1 MLKNKKNIVTIA
13 ITLVIIV
20 AVNVISSKLYKRFDL
35 TKDKRYTLSSEA
47 LQTVEDVDS
56 PLIIDVFLEGNFPS
70 EFRRLRDETQQLLEE
85 FSLYNSQIKFGFLN
99 PLADEK
105 TRNQNLQQLAQRGL
119 QPFQINI
126 KESGKTSQELIIP
139 WALAS
144 YNEQTVIIPLI
155 KNKIGA
161 TDQELVNGSIQN
173 LEYAFAEA
181 FKKLVKPKQKK
192 IAVLK
197 GNGQLDD
204 LDSNG
209 RIRTKYTEDFLRK
222 IGQHYNL
229 APFTLDSVAT
239 NPVKT
244 LEDLKN
250 YDLII
255 SAKPSKAFTE
265 EEKYV
270 LDQYTMN
277 GGKSLWLT
285 ESIVMDRDSLNNREG
300 TAVAIMKDLNLNDF
314 FFKYGVRIN
323 PVIVNDLYSAPIPL
337 AIGEGN
343 NAQFQPVQWPYSPLA
358 ASNPNHS
365 ITTNLDPV
373 KFDFTSQI
381 DTLKNG
387 IDKTILLR
395 SSQLSKVQGV
405 PRQISLDVV
414 TQEPNPEEYKEPYQ
428 TLAVLLEGEFTS
440 VYDKRIKPFKIS
452 EDKTISKPTKMIVIA
467 DGDVIKN
474 EVIKNRPQELGFEFL
489 TKRKFGNKEFLEN
502 AVNYLLNDD
511 GLINIRTKEVKLAF
525 LDTAKIE
532 DQKSKWQIINIAL
545 PLVILGLF
553 GFIFNY
559 FRRKHYAK

>member
-1 MLKNKKNIVTIA
+1 MLKTKRNIITIV
-13 ITLVIIV
+13 ITLVVII
-20 AVNVISSKLYKRFDL
+20 AINLISDHFYKRFDL
-35 TKDKRYTLSSEA
+35 TKDKRYTLSDEA
-47 LQTVEDVDS
+47 LQTIADVDS
-56 PLIIDVFLEGNFPS
+56 PLIIDVFLEGEFPS
-70 EFRRLRDETQQLLEE
+70 EFRRLRNETQQLLEE
-85 FSLYNSQIKFGFLN
+85 FTVYNNNVKFDFIN
-99 PLADEK
+99 PLDNED
-105 TRNQNLQQLAQRGL
+105 TRDQNLQQLSQRGL

-126 KESGKTSQELIIP
+126 QESGKTSQELIIP

-181 FKKLVKPKQKK
+181 FKKLVNPKQKK

-197 GNGQLDD
+197 GNGQLSDIYIAD
-204 LDSNG
+204 LLKKLG
-209 RIRTKYTEDFLRK
+209 E
-222 IGQHYNL
+222 HYFL
-229 APFTLDSVAT
+229 APFTLDSVAS
-239 NPVKT
+239 NPEKT
-244 LEDLKN
+244 LNDIKA

-255 SAKPSKAFTE
+255 SAKPSVAFSE
-265 EEKYV
+265 NEKYV

-285 ESIVMDRDSLNNREG
+285 ESIIMDRDSLMNETNKG
-300 TAVAIMKDLNLNDF
+300 VAVYRDLNLSDF
-314 FFKYGVRIN
+314 FFKYGVRVN
-323 PVIVNDLYSAPIPL
+323 PVIVNDMYSAPIVL
-337 AIGEGN
+337 SIGEGS
-343 NAQFQPVQWPYSPLA
+343 NARLQRLQWQYSPLA
-358 ASNPNHS
+358 ASNPNHP

-373 KFDFTSQI
+373 KFDFASQI

-387 IDKTILLR
+387 INKTILLR
-395 SSQLSKVQGV
+395 SSQLTKLQGV
-405 PRQISLDVV
+405 PREISLDVV
-414 TQEPNPEEYKEPYQ
+414 TQEPNPEDYKEPHQ

-452 EDKTISKPTKMIVIA
+452 EDKTTSKTTKMIVIA

-474 EVIKNRPQELGFEFL
+474 EVIRNKPQELGFEFL

-525 LDTAKIE
+525 LDSEKIE
-532 DQKSKWQIINIAL
+532 AQKSKWQIINIAL
-545 PLVILGLF
+545 PLVILGIF
-553 GFIFNY
+553 GFAFGF
-559 FRRKHYAK
+559 FRKKRYSK

>member
-1 MLKNKKNIVTIA
+1 MLKTKKHIITIA
-13 ITLVIIV
+13 MTLIAIIV
-20 AVNVISSKLYKRFDL
+20 INLISSKLYQRFDL
-35 TKDKRYTLSSEA
+35 TKDKRYTLSDAA
-47 LQTVEDVDS
+47 LQTIDGVDS
-56 PLIIDVFLEGNFPS
+56 PLVIDVFLEGDFPS
-70 EFRRLRDETQQLLEE
+70 EFRRLRNETQQLLEE
-85 FSLYNSQIKFGFLN
+85 FSVNNSNVKFDFIN
-99 PLADEK
+99 PLADEA
-105 TRNQNLQQLAQRGL
+105 TRNQNLQQLSQRGL
-119 QPFQINI
+119 QPFQISI
-126 KESGKTSQELIIP
+126 KNNGKTTQEVIIP

-161 TDQELVNGSIQN
+161 TDQELVNSSIQN
-173 LEYAFAEA
+173 LEYAFAEG
-181 FKKLVKPKQKK
+181 FKKLVNPKQKK
-192 IAVLK
+192 IAVLR
-197 GNGQLDD
+197 GNGQLSDV
-204 LDSNG
+204 
-209 RIRTKYTEDFLRK
+209 YVADFLK
-222 IGQHYNL
+222 KLGEHYYL
-229 APFTLDSVAT
+229 APFTLDSVAS
-239 NPVKT
+239 NPQRT
-244 LEDLKN
+244 LQDISN

-255 SAKPSKAFTE
+255 SAKPSIPFSE

-270 LDQYTMN
+270 LDQFTMR

-285 ESIVMDRDSLNNREG
+285 ESIVMDRDSLNNSSG

-343 NAQFQPVQWPYSPLA
+343 NAQFQPVQWSYSPLA
-358 ASNPNHS
+358 ASNPNHP

-373 KFDFTSQI
+373 KFDFASQI

-387 IDKTILLR
+387 IDKTLLLR
-395 SSQLSKVQGV
+395 SSQLTKLEGV
-405 PRQISLDVV
+405 PREISLDVV
-414 TQEPNPEEYKEPYQ
+414 TQEPDPESYKEPNQ

-440 VYDKRIKPFKIS
+440 VYDKRVKPFKIS
-452 EDKTISKPTKMIVIA
+452 DDVTKSAPTKMIVIA

-474 EVIKNRPQELGFEFL
+474 EVIRNQPQELGFEFL

-525 LDTAKIE
+525 LDFQKIE
-532 DQKSKWQIINIAL
+532 NQKSKWQIINIAL

-553 GFIFNY
+553 GIVFNY
-559 FRRKHYAK
+559 FRRKRYTK

>member
-1 MLKNKKNIVTIA
+1 MLKTKKNIIAIA
-13 ITLVIIV
+13 ITLVALI
-20 AVNVISSKLYKRFDL
+20 AVNLISSKVYKRFDL
-35 TKDKRYTLSSEA
+35 TKDKRYTLSNEA

-56 PLIIDVFLEGNFPS
+56 PLIIDVFLEGDFPS

-85 FSLYNSQIKFGFLN
+85 FSLYNSNVKFGFIN

-105 TRNQNLQQLAQRGL
+105 TRNQNLQQLAKRGL

-126 KESGKTSQELIIP
+126 KENGKTSQELIIP

-181 FKKLVKPKQKK
+181 FKKLVKPKQNK
-192 IAVLK
+192 IAILK
-197 GNGQLDD
+197 GNGQLGDIYIAD
-204 LDSNG
+204 ILKTLG
-209 RIRTKYTEDFLRK
+209 E
-222 IGQHYNL
+222 HYFL
-229 APFTLDSVAT
+229 APFTLDSVSS
-239 NPVKT
+239 NPKKT
-244 LEDLKN
+244 LQDISN

-255 SAKPSKAFTE
+255 SAKPSVAFSE

-285 ESIVMDRDSLNNREG
+285 ESIIMDRDSLNNRAG

-365 ITTNLDPV
+365 ITANLDPV
-373 KFDFTSQI
+373 KFDFASQI
-381 DTLKNG
+381 DTLKND

-395 SSQLSKVQGV
+395 SSQLSKLQSI
-405 PRQISLDVV
+405 PREISLDVV
-414 TQEPNPEEYKEPYQ
+414 TQEPDPETYKEPFQ

-440 VYDKRIKPFKIS
+440 VYDKRVKPFKIS
-452 EDKTISKPTKMIVIA
+452 DDKTISKPTKMIVIA

-532 DQKSKWQIINIAL
+532 DQKSKWQIINIVL
-545 PLVILGLF
+545 PLVILGVF
-553 GFIFNY
+553 GFVFNY
-559 FRRKHYAK
+559 FRRKHYTK